1 MDKENRA
8 KITRLTTILVIAVVI
23 PLLLF
28 WVAVVYFLRD
38 FAQKNTLSNN
48 LTTARVVSRLIQ
60 KSFADT
66 FYHLEN
72 HKEELISGLKTNN
85 QKEIEHELKEV
96 LYTSPLISSLAM
108 VNPDGS
114 GFIHYV
120 MPGRLGHKQL
130 ICPLTGKLN
139 GSQLG
144 WFQDYLKYGKGKT
157 VSNVF
162 YSPCNP
168 NYPQIAA
175 VLPIKDAE
183 GKLVVVQSAS
193 FDLTAI
199 KSWFQPLKLPVGMY
213 ITLLDRKN
221 QLIYSSQPLK
231 MKATANTRT
240 NVLADY
246 QPLVS
251 LLNKQNKAV
260 SVYTNPLS
268 KQKEVVAMLPVLKNS
283 LTVLVG
289 QPLTLAQKTVA
300 ITSFHFLLL
309 FLALLFFALLLINL
323 VRRVYIKQNEAL
335 AREAKLKKALARSV
349 QELKTT
355 ATTLQQSFFPSD
367 FPSFPGYEFG
377 ATYHSATKHALIG
390 GDFYD
395 LFLLDK
401 NHLCLV
407 LGDVSGK
414 GIEATT
420 ATALVKNVLKAFA
433 LEKPLTPV
441 AVINKANHVLTRILG
456 GHFATVFFGV
466 FDKNGFLTYVNCG
479 HPPAFLLQKD
489 GLISALEYT
498 GMPLGFEFSY
508 DCLQKTATVNPGE
521 LLLLYTDGLTEL
533 RQENV
538 FLGEEGVKKALQNCQ
553 NLTTAAVPLAVYQAA
568 EDFCGGQLHD
578 DIAVVAIKRV
588 AASLP

>member
-1 MDKENRA
+1 MDKDKQA
-8 KITRLTTILVIAVVI
+8 KIKRLTAILVIAVVI

-28 WVAVVYFLRD
+28 WLAIVYFLRD

-72 HKEELISGLKTNN
+72 HKEELIEGLKTND
-85 QKEIEHELKEV
+85 QKEVKHELKEV
-96 LYTSPLISSLAM
+96 LYTSPLINSLAM
-108 VNPDGS
+108 VKPDGRN
-114 GFIHYV
+114 FIHYV
-120 MPGRLGHKQL
+120 LPGRLGHKQL
-130 ICPLTGKLN
+130 VCPMTGKLR

-144 WFQDYLKYGKGKT
+144 WFQDYLKLGKGKT

-162 YSPCNP
+162 YSPCSP
-168 NYPQIAA
+168 GYPQIAA
-175 VLPIKDAE
+175 VLPITNRE
-183 GKLVVVQSAS
+183 GKVVAVQAAS
-193 FDLTAI
+193 YDLSAI
-199 KSWFQPLKLPVGMY
+199 KSWFQPLKLPEGMY

-231 MKATANTRT
+231 AKVAAKTTA
-240 NVLADY
+240 LANY

-251 LLNKQNKAV
+251 LLKKQNKAV
-260 SVYTNPLS
+260 AVYNNPLN
-268 KQKEVVAMLPVLKNS
+268 KQKEVIAALPVQKNS

-289 QPLTLAQKTVA
+289 QPLSSVEKAVA

-309 FLALLFFALLLINL
+309 FLALLSFALLLVNL
-323 VRRVYIKQNEAL
+323 VRRAYIKENEAL
-335 AREAKLKKALARSV
+335 AREAKFKKALVKSV
-349 QELKTT
+349 QELKAT
-355 ATTLQQSFFPSD
+355 AMTLQKSFFPSD

-401 NHLCLV
+401 NHLCIV

-433 LEKPLTPV
+433 LETPITPL
-441 AVINKANHVLTRILG
+441 AVINKANRVLANVLG
-456 GHFATVFFGV
+456 GQFATVFFSIL
-466 FDKNGFLTYVNCG
+466 DKNGLLTYVNCG

-489 GLISALEYT
+489 GSIAALEYT

-508 DCLQKTATVNPGE
+508 DCQQKTAQVGPGE

-533 RQENV
+533 RQENI
-538 FLGEEGVKKALQNCQ
+538 FLGEEGVKKALLNCQ
-553 NLTTAAVPLAVYQAA
+553 SLTTAAVPLAIYQAA
-568 EDFCGGQLHD
+568 ETFCQGRLHD

-588 AASLP
+588 TAV